1 MCRASRALPGW
12 RNCRFEEM
20 IDFALIV
27 HSETWS
33 GAASVILALRGT
45 ERPPIPLEDV
55 REIIPWIPPRVL
67 CRVTVESSK
76 GHKVHGLCIDCFIPP
91 DRLEGRFPQ
100 RESCAR
106 P

>member
-1 MCRASRALPGW
+1 
-12 RNCRFEEM
+12 M

-33 GAASVILALRGT
+33 GAASVISALRGP

-55 REIIPWIPPRVL
+55 RELIPWIPPRVL

-91 DRLEGRFPQ
+91 DRLEGRLV
-100 RESCAR
+100 R